1 MKAKKPGLMMGYTI
15 EEVERAIHEEDGIQ
29 GAARKLKVN
38 YQNIYR
44 FKKKYKKE
52 FNQLSAQREQGLVI
66 EEEKVVKTVPVKTME
81 AAGEHFEDFD
91 DEDGEEVEET
101 LEDLKEERKSLKMTI
116 AQLRIQME
124 SDQVVIEDQAR
135 LIQRGDKGSEKE
147 LEELKKKYKYLSN
160 NMNRKEQTIEKLR
173 EEVKQLQ
180 AKETTGHSIVTLEK
194 KHQAEL
200 QHQQKKFDERL
211 KELESAG
218 NDMESVQNKLK
229 QERLKVSELE
239 KMLAGHK
246 DTIDKAAKT
255 NKILSEEVDSRGE
268 TIKQLQDALK
278 QSEESFRDATIEY
291 EDIIKEQ
298 QEQIAELEKNQMP
311 KLTDIINGTTTDRV
325 SGIERKVDGLVREQ
339 LPVQVIDDS
348 EMKVTPLN
356 PPAHY
361 ASDGGIDPIAFLEMH
376 GTSEEVRG
384 AFKINVLKYSARLG
398 RKDAEV
404 KEVDKIIDYAQ
415 RYKKYLESKEGQ
427 DVVTE

>member
-147 LEELKKKYKYLSN
+147 LEELKRN
-160 NMNRKEQTIEKLR
+160 
-173 EEVKQLQ
+173 
-180 AKETTGHSIVTLEK
+180 
-194 KHQAEL
+194 
-200 QHQQKKFDERL
+200 
-211 KELESAG
+211 
-218 NDMESVQNKLK
+218 
-229 QERLKVSELE
+229 
-239 KMLAGHK
+239 
-246 DTIDKAAKT
+246 T
-255 NKILSEEVDSRGE
+255 N
-268 TIKQLQDALK
+268 T
-278 QSEESFRDATIEY
+278 Y
-291 EDIIKEQ
+291 
-298 QEQIAELEKNQMP
+298 QI
-311 KLTDIINGTTTDRV
+311 T
-325 SGIERKVDGLVREQ
+325 
-339 LPVQVIDDS
+339 
-348 EMKVTPLN
+348 
-356 PPAHY
+356 
-361 ASDGGIDPIAFLEMH
+361 
-376 GTSEEVRG
+376 
-384 AFKINVLKYSARLG
+384 
-398 RKDAEV
+398 
-404 KEVDKIIDYAQ
+404 
-415 RYKKYLESKEGQ
+415 
-427 DVVTE
+427 

>member
-15 EEVERAIHEEDGIQ
+15 EEVEKAIHEEGGIQ

-38 YQNIYR
+38 YQNIYQ

-66 EEEKVVKTVPVKTME
+66 EEEKVVKTIPVKSIE
-81 AAGEHFEDFD
+81 PVEEDFENFD
-91 DEDGEEVEET
+91 DEEGEEVEET
-101 LEDLKEERKSLKMTI
+101 LEDLKEERRALKMTI
-116 AQLRIQME
+116 VQLRDQME

-135 LIQRGDKGSEKE
+135 LIQRGDKGSKKE

-173 EEVKQLQ
+173 EEVKQLH
-180 AKETTGHSIVTLEK
+180 AKKTPGRSIVTLEK

-278 QSEESFRDATIEY
+278 QSEDSFRDATIEY
-291 EDIIKEQ
+291 ENTIKEQ
-298 QEQIAELEKNQMP
+298 QERIAELEAKEKQREDN
-311 KLTDIINGTTTDRV
+311 LTKALHGPITPPLQIVELEWG
-325 SGIERKVDGLVREQ
+325 SI
-339 LPVQVIDDS
+339 
-348 EMKVTPLN
+348 TPLN

-361 ASDGGIDPIAFLEMH
+361 ASENGVDPIAFLEMH

-398 RKDAEV
+398 RKDAEL

-415 RYKKYLESKEGQ
+415 RYKQYLQSKEGQ
-427 DVVTE
+427 DVVTEQMALSE